1 MIGLVVSTL
10 LIYVVTKLLGEK
22 EGIKTAF
29 FAALLGSI
37 MFGIVSYIFG
47 NGVFAAAVGGIV
59 WLISLKWLY
68 SSRWLKAILIAVV
81 IWIVVSVV
89 GIFLPT
95 FPNPF

>member
-1 MIGLVVSTL
+1 M
-10 LIYVVTKLLGEK
+10 GEK
-22 EGIKTAF
+22 EGLKTAF

-37 MFGIVSYIFG
+37 MFGIVTYVFG
-47 NGVFAAAVGGIV
+47 YGFIAAAIGGII

-68 SSRWLKAILIAVV
+68 NTGWLKAILIAVV
-81 IWIVVSVV
+81 IWIVVSIV

>member
-10 LIYVVTKLLGEK
+10 LIYVITKLLGEK

-29 FAALLGSI
+29 FAVLLGSI

-47 NGVFAAAVGGIV
+47 NGIFAAAVGGII

-68 SSRWLKAILIAVV
+68 GAGWLKAILIAVV
-81 IWIVVSVV
+81 IWIVVSIV